1 MLSFNKQ
8 ISIDRI
14 TISPDSKTFIIAEA
28 GVNHNGDMKL
38 AKQLVDIACDAKA
51 NAVKFQ
57 SFKTESLILESVE
70 KAAYQKETTGS
81 NTSQFEMLKK
91 LEFSVEQMTELQ
103 AYCTQKGIVFLT
115 TPFDE
120 DSLQELDALNLPAYK
135 ISSTDLTNISFVTKV
150 AEKGKPFILS
160 TGMSYMEEISEVLA
174 AIEKINTNVVLLQ
187 CTGNYPTIPSEVNL
201 NVLETY
207 QNKFDMLIG
216 FSDHTAG
223 IGASP
228 YAVSMGA
235 KVIEKHFTIDKNM
248 DGPDHRASLDPNE
261 LAQLVKEIRLVESYL
276 GSSTKRPTGAEEG
289 TRNLLQKCLVAAKS
303 IEKGEVFSSEN
314 IISKRTGGEG
324 IPAFKYNDVI
334 GKIASDQFNKD
345 DIITLEP

>member
-8 ISIDRI
+8 IKIQDSL
-14 TISPDSKTFIIAEA
+14 ISPDTKSFIIAEA
-28 GVNHNGDMKL
+28 GVNHNGEMKL
-38 AKQLVDIACDAKA
+38 AKQLVDIAFEAQVD
-51 NAVKFQ
+51 AVKFQ
-57 SFKTESLILESVE
+57 SFKTESLILKSVE

-81 NTSQFEMLKK
+81 DASQFEMLKK
-91 LEFSVEQMTELQ
+91 LEFSVDQMAELQ
-103 AYCTQKGIVFLT
+103 NYCTQKGIVFLT

-174 AIEKINTNVVLLQ
+174 AVETINQNVILLQ
-187 CTGNYPTIPSEVNL
+187 CTGNYPTEPSEVNL

-207 QNKFDMLIG
+207 QKEFDMLIG

-228 YAVSMGA
+228 YAVAKGS

-248 DGPDHRASLDPNE
+248 DGPDHRASLDPVE
-261 LAQLVKEIRLVESYL
+261 LTQLVKEIRMVESYM
-276 GSSTKRPTGAEEG
+276 GSATKSPTATEEG
-289 TRNLLQKCLVAAKS
+289 TRNLLQKCLVASKN
-303 IEKGEVFSSEN
+303 ITKGDVFSPDN

-324 IPAFKYNDVI
+324 IPAFKYNDII
-334 GKIASDQFNKD
+334 GKIACDIFYKD